1 MANTL
6 LTIDMITRKA
16 LQLLENELPFT
27 RSINRQYDSQFAQTG
42 AKIGDSCRVR
52 KPARF
57 LVQEGAAM
65 QAEDY
70 GQEYT
75 TLTITS
81 QKHVDVDFT
90 SAEKALSLDDYSEDV
105 LKPAISQLAA
115 SVDADCHTM
124 YKDVANSVGTP
135 GTTPSTSLVLGLGM
149 QKLDETA
156 TPRSMRNACVN
167 PAANTQLVEGLKGL
181 LNPANTI
188 SQQFR
193 TGMMGRGV
201 LGFEEI
207 AMSQSVKQHTNGAW
221 GTTITSTGTLST
233 QGQATL
239 PISFTGS
246 SKTWKKGDV
255 FTIDSVYAV
264 NPQTRES
271 TGSLQQFVVTADTS
285 GSSTAT
291 LDIWP
296 PIYTASHKLATV
308 DSFPQAT
315 AVVTMLGTAS
325 ASANPQNLIYHKNA
339 FTLATVD
346 LPEPLSGKWSRA
358 NANGLSL
365 RVWQDSSIQSDRH
378 PCRIDILYGYKS
390 LRPEMACRLWG

>member
-6 LTIDMITRKA
+6 LTIEMITRKA
-16 LQLLENELPFT
+16 LQLLENELPFS
-27 RSINRQYDSQFAQTG
+27 RSINRQYDNQFAQTG
-42 AKIGDSCRVR
+42 AKIGSSCRVR

-57 LVQEGAAM
+57 LVVDGAAM
-65 QAEDY
+65 QADDY

-90 SAEKALSLDDYSEDV
+90 SAEKALSLDDYSENV

-115 SVDADCHTM
+115 SVDSDCHNM
-124 YKDVANSVGTP
+124 YKDIAASVGSP
-135 GTTPSTSLVLGLGM
+135 GTTPSTSLVLGEAM

-167 PAANTQLVEGLKGL
+167 PAANTQLVEGMKGL
-181 LNPANTI
+181 FNPGNTI
-188 SQQFR
+188 SKQFR
-193 TGMMGRGV
+193 TGMIGQGV

-207 AMSQSVKQHTNGAW
+207 AMSQSVKPHTTGNW

-255 FTIDSVYAV
+255 FTIENVYAV
-264 NPQTRES
+264 NPQTRDS
-271 TGSLQQFVVTADTS
+271 TGSLQQFVVTADL
-285 GSSTAT
+285 TATTTGT

-296 PIYTASHKLATV
+296 AIYTASHRLATV

-315 AVVTMLGTAS
+315 AKVTMVGTANTGNY
-325 ASANPQNLIYHKNA
+325 AQNLVYHKNA

-358 NANGLSL
+358 SANGLAL
-365 RVWQDSSIQSDRH
+365 RVWQDSSIASDRH